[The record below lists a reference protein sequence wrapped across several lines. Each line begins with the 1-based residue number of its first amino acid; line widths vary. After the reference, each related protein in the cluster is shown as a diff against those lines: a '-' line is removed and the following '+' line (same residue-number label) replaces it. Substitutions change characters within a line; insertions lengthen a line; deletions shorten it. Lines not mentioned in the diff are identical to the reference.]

1 MDEITTMTNVRE
13 AMITDLQ
20 TQLVTANAEN
30 IEAKADLD
38 AARAENEKLTADIAA
53 AHALLR
59 ERLAVLD
66 VGHDTFDKPSECRVC
81 MWNDKVRAEL
91 AKEGKAE

>member
-1 MDEITTMTNVRE
+1 MERPEFDVAFEGGKKARWVALVRDKE
-13 AMITDLQ
+13 AAKSDL
-20 TQLVTANAEN
+20 A
-30 IEAKADLD
+30 

-66 VGHDTFDKPSECRVC
+66 VGHDTFDKPRKCRVC
-81 MWNDKVRAEL
+81 LWNDKVRAEL
-91 AKEGKAE
+91 AKKGKGE